1 MGTPVTHSAAEVRD
15 LLEGACA
22 QRELVILETPYL
34 RFQSAFLQLDPDA
47 VHARVTMGAEEAQF
61 GLRSGDLRLRFPSAT
76 RFLEGRTKLL
86 GFGLVEGRRT
96 LRLALPSVLKDED
109 QRRAYRVD
117 RVGRIEVSYSTPRF
131 ELRTANLVNLST
143 TGARLHA
150 QERLEDT
157 FRPGDP
163 ITVTIP
169 LTSELRINSPAVV
182 RWLEGRLLGLEFHP
196 PLQDRLLADLSR
208 WVFLKREEDRD
219 RLAGPGAAPLPPRL
233 GGRSNDLALV
243 SPDEGLQVRLEDLL
257 HGVAP
262 LRRLPPTVA
271 ALKETLYAPPA
282 LVVFHLASLGLDE
295 RKRLRILAETLA
307 GRVPFLLLGT
317 GLEAAPLLELATELK
332 AVSGYVLGDRPGPFF
347 ARLIQ
352 GILRRQ
358 EAP

>member
-1 MGTPVTHSAAEVRD
+1 MGTPITHSSAEVREI
-15 LLEGACA
+15 LEGACA
-22 QRELVILETPYL
+22 QRELLILETPYL
-34 RFQSAFLQLDPDA
+34 RFQSAFLQLDGDA
-47 VHARVTMGAEEAQF
+47 LHARITMGAEEAQF

-96 LRLALPSVLKDED
+96 LRLAIPAALRDED

-117 RVGRIEVSYSTPRF
+117 RVGRVEVSYSTPRF

-150 QERLEDT
+150 AERLEDA
-157 FRPGDP
+157 FKAGDAMA
-163 ITVTIP
+163 VTIP
-169 LTSELRINSPAVV
+169 LGPELRINSPAVV
-182 RWLEGRLLGLEFHP
+182 RWVEGRLLGLEFVP

-219 RLAGPGAAPLPPRL
+219 RLAGAGAAPLPPLPAGR
-233 GGRSNDLALV
+233 GGDLALV
-243 SPDEGLQVRLEDLL
+243 TSDESLQARLDDLL
-257 HGVAP
+257 QGIAP

-271 ALKETLYAPPA
+271 ALKEALHAPPA
-282 LVVFHLASLGLDE
+282 LVLFQVADLGLDA
-295 RKRLRILAETLA
+295 RKRLRILVEVLG

-317 GLEAAPLLELATELK
+317 GLEAPPLLELATELK

-347 ARLIQ
+347 PRLIQ

-358 EAP
+358 ETP